1 MENKAANIVSAY
13 SCPECKKISLK
24 KSDIDKCIGNH
35 KKDSEKQEKSAL
47 IEEFIKNNYTNYFKN
62 QLMKTDSPIKSIF
75 FNEFD
80 SKLID
85 TASRFGITISNL
97 KSRFKGRSGD
107 DLSFDVSGY
116 ISRKNGWK
124 ISESVFLDAK
134 ILKKDFYKAVKEN
147 YYLSSLLQDTSFPVA
162 FSDFA
167 RVIGLNTRCGSGG
180 GSSFSYEVSININNE
195 IFKELKNELDEY
207 EILKEKR
214 TAYLAEEKRLQTEY
228 MTERF
233 PYILLSDVTY
243 SVYNDDFE
251 KLCSESDE
259 IKRKINVLKDM
270 LGERKDQ
277 LLKMDRENMK
287 RPNSSFEFDQEKF
300 ENISNYINGAKK

>member
-13 SCPECKKISLK
+13 SCPECKKLSLK

-35 KKDSEKQEKSAL
+35 KKDSEKEEKSHL
-47 IEEFIKNNYTNYFKN
+47 VGEFIKNNYTNYFKI
-62 QLMKTDSPIKSIF
+62 QLMKTDSPIKSSC
-75 FNEFD
+75 FNEID

-85 TASRFGITISNL
+85 TASRFGITLSNL
-97 KSRFKGRSGD
+97 RSRFKGRSGD
-107 DLSFDVSGY
+107 DLFFDMSGY

-124 ISESVFLDAK
+124 IPDSIFVDAK
-134 ILKKDFYKAVKEN
+134 ILKKDFYKAAKEN
-147 YYLSSLLQDTSFPVA
+147 YYLSSLLQDASFSVS

-167 RVIGLNTRCGSGG
+167 RTIGLNTRCGSGG
-180 GSSFSYEVSININNE
+180 GSSFSFEVSININNE

-207 EILKEKR
+207 EMLKEKN
-214 TAYLAEEKRLQTEY
+214 TAYLAEEKRLHAEY

-243 SVYNDDFE
+243 SVYNDDLE

-259 IKRKINVLKDM
+259 IKRKIYVLKDM
-270 LGERKDQ
+270 LGERKGQ
-277 LLKMDRENMK
+277 LLKMDSESVK
-287 RPNSSFEFDQEKF
+287 RPNSNFEFDQEKF